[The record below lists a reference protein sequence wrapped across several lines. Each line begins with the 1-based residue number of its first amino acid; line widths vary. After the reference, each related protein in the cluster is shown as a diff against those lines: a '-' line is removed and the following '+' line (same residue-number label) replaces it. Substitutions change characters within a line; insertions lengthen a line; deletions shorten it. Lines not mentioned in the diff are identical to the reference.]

1 MSDILIVHN
10 TIKDFAVFDN
20 TSRNLLNLGIS
31 FDIDFN
37 VTVAILGVDSSN
49 SLNCEVNEKVSPL
62 GGEFSSNSTFDN
74 FD

>member
-10 TIKDFAVFDN
+10 TIKDFAVFDK

-37 VTVAILGVDSSN
+37 VSVAILGVYSSN
-49 SLNCEVNEKVSPL
+49 SLNSEVNKEVTPL
-62 GGEFSSNSTFDN
+62 GRELGSNSALNN